1 MPVESL
7 SDGAIQPARKLHT
20 APMPD
25 GDLLASASARPD
37 QPLPDRDPQAVLHDV
52 FGYSDFR
59 PGQWPVIEAALAGE
73 PVLAIM
79 PTGGG
84 KSLCY
89 QLPALVRDDLSVV
102 VSPLIALMR
111 DQVASLTAAGV
122 PAGTLNSGNSPEENR
137 RVLAALHN
145 SNLRVL
151 YVSPERLLTD
161 DMLGR
166 LRNLRPGRIAID
178 EAHCVSQWG
187 HDFRPD
193 YLRLAALAE
202 HLPDVPLMALT
213 ATADAATQR
222 DILDKLFG
230 GEARVFISGFDRP
243 NIRLSIQP
251 KASVKSQVR
260 AFVQRHQGSA
270 GIVYCRSRKRV
281 DDVAAAL
288 QADGVPAL
296 AYHAG
301 MPADQ
306 RDAIQDRFIAEDG
319 LVMCATVAFGMGVDK
334 PDIRFVCHH
343 DLPASIESYYQ
354 EIGRAGRDGDPAEAL
369 LLFGPDDIKLRRDLI
384 ESSEKS
390 PEQKRIEHMR
400 LNQLLAL
407 AETGDCR
414 RQGLLAYFGEAGREP
429 CGNCDRCLHPVA
441 REDGTIAAQK
451 FLSAMVRTGQRFGA
465 EHLIAVLRGETSERI
480 VQLRHDRLP
489 TFGVGKEHSKAEWRA
504 IARQLMA
511 ADVIRSDFEGHG
523 GLIPGEHARAVL
535 KGGRKVELVRD
546 PKIATT
552 ARLRRDAATGGQGA
566 GGEEAALTG
575 AAADV
580 YERLRKLR
588 AQTAARRG
596 VPPYVIFSNR
606 TLREMA
612 LAMPRTIEELG
623 ALYGVGASKCRDFG
637 PAFLEALRDG

>member
-1 MPVESL
+1 
-7 SDGAIQPARKLHT
+7 
-20 APMPD
+20 MPD
-25 GDLLASASARPD
+25 GDLLAPSSLEPAGGTRSAA
-37 QPLPDRDPQAVLHDV
+37 DPKAVLQRV
-52 FGYSDFR
+52 FGYSEFR

-111 DQVASLTAAGV
+111 DQVANLTAAGV
-122 PAGTLNSGNSPEENR
+122 PAGTINSGNSPEENR
-137 RVLAALHN
+137 RVFAALHN
-145 SNLRVL
+145 GELRVL
-151 YVSPERLLTD
+151 YISPERLLTD

-166 LRNLRPGRIAID
+166 LRNLKPGRIAID

-193 YLRLAALAE
+193 YLRLSTLAE
-202 HLPDVPLMALT
+202 HLPDVPRMALT

-222 DILDKLFG
+222 DIVDKLFSG
-230 GEARVFISGFDRP
+230 QKAKVFISGFDRP

-251 KASVKSQVR
+251 KSQVR
-260 AFVQRHQGSA
+260 AFVQRHKGAA

-281 DDVAAAL
+281 DDAAKAL
-288 QADGVPAL
+288 QADGIPAL

-301 MPADQ
+301 MPSHE
-306 RDAIQDRFIAEDG
+306 RDAIQDRFIGEDG
-319 LVMCATVAFGMGVDK
+319 LVMCATIAFGMGVDK

-343 DLPASIESYYQ
+343 DLPGSIESYYQ

-369 LLFGPDDIKLRRDLI
+369 LLFGTDDIKLRRDLI
-384 ESSEKS
+384 ESSGKS

-400 LNQLLAL
+400 LNQLLSL
-407 AETGDCR
+407 VETGDCR
-414 RQGLLAYFGEAGREP
+414 RQGLLAYFGESRHEP
-429 CGNCDRCLHPVA
+429 CGNCDRCLTPVA

-465 EHLIAVLRGETSERI
+465 EHLIAILRGEMTERI
-480 VQLRHDRLP
+480 GKLRHDRLP
-489 TFGVGKEHSKAEWRA
+489 TYGVGKEHSKAEWRS

-511 ADVIRSDFEGHG
+511 ADVVRSDLEGH
-523 GLIPGEHARAVL
+523 VL
-535 KGGRKVELVRD
+535 KGERKVELVRD
-546 PKIATT
+546 PKVATT
-552 ARLRRDAATGGQGA
+552 SKLRR
-566 GGEEAALTG
+566 EAAASTDEPVLSD
-575 AAADV
+575 ANQV
-580 YERLRKLR
+580 IYERLRKLR
-588 AQTAARRG
+588 AQMASKRG

-612 LAMPRTIEELG
+612 TAMPRTADEMG
-623 ALYGVGASKCRDFG
+623 ALYGVGARKCKEFG
-637 PAFLEALRDG
+637 PAFLTALHEA

>member
-1 MPVESL
+1 
-7 SDGAIQPARKLHT
+7 
-20 APMPD
+20 MPD
-25 GDLLASASARPD
+25 GDLFASPSKDAVISGRQDA
-37 QPLPDRDPQAVLHDV
+37 DPAKVLHDV
-52 FGYSDFR
+52 FGYSEFR

-111 DQVASLTAAGV
+111 DQVANLTAAGV
-122 PAGTLNSGNSPEENR
+122 PAGTINSSNSPEENR
-137 RVLAALHN
+137 QVFAALHN
-145 SNLRVL
+145 GELRVL
-151 YVSPERLLTD
+151 YISPERLLTD

-166 LRNLRPGRIAID
+166 LRNLKPGRIAID

-193 YLRLAALAE
+193 YLRLSALAE
-202 HLPDVPLMALT
+202 HLPDVPRMALT

-222 DILDKLFG
+222 DIVDKLFSG
-230 GEARVFISGFDRP
+230 QDAKVFISGFDRP

-251 KASVKSQVR
+251 KASVKSQVL
-260 AFVQRHQGSA
+260 AFVRRHKGAA

-281 DDVAAAL
+281 EDAAATL
-288 QADGVPAL
+288 QAEGIPAL

-301 MPADQ
+301 MPGHE
-306 RDAIQDRFIAEDG
+306 RDANQDRFIAEDG
-319 LVMCATVAFGMGVDK
+319 LVMCATIAFGMGVDK

-343 DLPASIESYYQ
+343 DLPGSIESYYQ

-369 LLFGPDDIKLRRDLI
+369 LLFGADDIKLRRDLI
-384 ESSEKS
+384 ESSGKS

-407 AETGDCR
+407 VETGDCR
-414 RQGLLAYFGEAGREP
+414 RQGLLAYFGETRHDP
-429 CGNCDRCLHPVA
+429 CGNCDRCISPVA
-441 REDGTIAAQK
+441 RVDGTVAAQK

-465 EHLIAVLRGETSERI
+465 EHLISILRGEMSERI
-480 VQLRHDRLP
+480 GKLSHDRLP
-489 TFGVGKEHSKAEWRA
+489 TFGVGKEHTKAEWRS
-504 IARQLMA
+504 IARQMMA
-511 ADVIRSDFEGHG
+511 ADILRSDLEGHG

-535 KGGRKVELVRD
+535 KGERKVELVRD
-546 PKIATT
+546 PKVATT
-552 ARLRRDAATGGQGA
+552 AKLRRESSSTSDGAVLSDADQ
-566 GGEEAALTG
+566 E
-575 AAADV
+575 V

-588 AQTAARRG
+588 AQMAAKRG

-612 LAMPRTIEELG
+612 TARPAGLDAMG
-623 ALYGVGASKCRDFG
+623 GLYGVGARKLEEFG
-637 PAFLEALRDG
+637 PAFLKALDGN

>member
-1 MPVESL
+1 
-7 SDGAIQPARKLHT
+7 
-20 APMPD
+20 MPD
-25 GDLLASASARPD
+25 GDLLASAPLRPD
-37 QPLPDRDPQAVLHDV
+37 RLTSDRDPRAVLHDV

-111 DQVASLTAAGV
+111 DQVANLTAAGV
-122 PAGTLNSGNSPEENR
+122 PAGTINSGNSPEENR
-137 RVLAALHN
+137 RVLAAVHN
-145 SNLRVL
+145 GELRVL

-193 YLRLAALAE
+193 YLRLSALAE
-202 HLPDVPLMALT
+202 HLPDVPRMALT

-222 DILDKLFG
+222 DILDKLFPG
-230 GEARVFISGFDRP
+230 QAAKVFISGFDRP

-251 KASVKSQVR
+251 KASVKAQVR
-260 AFVQRHQGSA
+260 AFVQRHKGSA

-281 DDVAAAL
+281 EDAAAAL
-288 QADGVPAL
+288 QADGIPAL

-301 MPADQ
+301 MPADR

-343 DLPASIESYYQ
+343 DLPGSIESYYQ

-369 LLFGPDDIKLRRDLI
+369 LLFGTDDIKLRRDLI
-384 ESSEKS
+384 ESSGKS

-407 AETGDCR
+407 VETGDCR
-414 RQGLLAYFGEAGREP
+414 RQGLLAYFGESRHQP
-429 CGNCDRCLHPVA
+429 CGNCDRCLHPVQ

-465 EHLIAVLRGETSERI
+465 EHLIAVLRGETTERI
-480 VQLRHDRLP
+480 TSLRHDSLP
-489 TFGVGKEHSKAEWRA
+489 TFGVGKDHSKAEWRS

-546 PKIATT
+546 PKTATT
-552 ARLRRDAATGGQGA
+552 ARLRRDTAA
-566 GGEEAALTG
+566 GGDEPDLTG
-575 AAADV
+575 AAAET

-588 AQTAARRG
+588 AQMAAKRG

-612 LAMPRTIEELG
+612 LAMPRTLDELG

-637 PAFLEALRDG
+637 PAFLEALRGG

>member
-1 MPVESL
+1 
-7 SDGAIQPARKLHT
+7 
-20 APMPD
+20 MPD
-25 GDLLASASARPD
+25 GDLFASRPETTTAK
-37 QPLPDRDPQAVLHDV
+37 DRTSLDPQAVLQRV
-52 FGYSDFR
+52 FGYSSFR

-89 QLPALVRDDLSVV
+89 QLPALVREDLSVV

-111 DQVASLTAAGV
+111 DQVANLTATGV
-122 PAGTLNSGNSPEENR
+122 PAGTVNSGNSPEENR

-145 SNLRVL
+145 GELRVL
-151 YVSPERLLTD
+151 YISPERLLSD

-166 LRNLRPGRIAID
+166 LRNLQPGRIAID

-193 YLRLAALAE
+193 YLRLSTLAE
-202 HLPDVPLMALT
+202 HLPDVPRMALT

-222 DILDKLFG
+222 DIVEKLFPG
-230 GEARVFISGFDRP
+230 QEAKVFISSFDRP
-243 NIRLSIQP
+243 NIRLAIQP

-260 AFVQRHQGSA
+260 AFVQRHKGSA
-270 GIVYCRSRKRV
+270 GIIYCRSRKRV
-281 DDVAAAL
+281 DDVAKAL
-288 QADGVPAL
+288 QADNIPAL

-301 MPADQ
+301 MESHE

-319 LVMCATVAFGMGVDK
+319 LVMCATIAFGMGVDK

-343 DLPASIESYYQ
+343 DLPGSIESYYQ

-369 LLFGPDDIKLRRDLI
+369 LLFGTDDIKLRRDLI

-407 AETGDCR
+407 VETGDCR
-414 RQGLLAYFGEAGREP
+414 RQSLLAYFGESRDEP
-429 CGNCDRCLHPVA
+429 CGNCDRCLHPAVQ
-441 REDGTIAAQK
+441 EDGSVAAQK

-465 EHLIAVLRGETSERI
+465 EHLIAILRGEMTERI
-480 VQLRHDRLP
+480 AKLRHDQLP
-489 TFGVGKEHSKAEWRA
+489 TYGVGTEHSKAEWRS

-523 GLIPGEHARAVL
+523 SLIPGEHARAVL
-535 KGGRKVELVRD
+535 KGERKVSLVRD
-546 PKIATT
+546 PKGATT
-552 ARLRRDAATGGQGA
+552 AKLRKESGSD
-566 GGEEAALTG
+566 EPALEG
-575 AAADV
+575 AAGEV
-580 YERLRKLR
+580 YERLHKLR
-588 AQTAARRG
+588 AHMAAKRR

-612 LAMPRTIEELG
+612 IAMPRNAAELG
-623 ALYGVGASKCRDFG
+623 ALYGVGARKCKEFG
-637 PAFLEALRDG
+637 PAFLEALRAA

>member
-1 MPVESL
+1 MQ
-7 SDGAIQPARKLHT
+7 SDPPAEPEPE
-20 APMPD
+20 AAMPD
-25 GDLLASASARPD
+25 GDLFPAPALDTHIPPAG
-37 QPLPDRDPQAVLHDV
+37 DPRAVLHDV

-59 PGQWPVIEAALAGE
+59 PGQAPVIEAALAGE

-111 DQVASLTAAGV
+111 DQVANLTAAGV
-122 PAGTLNSGNSPEENR
+122 PAGTVNSGNSPEENR

-145 SNLRVL
+145 GELRVL
-151 YVSPERLLTD
+151 YLSPERLLSD

-193 YLRLAALAE
+193 YLRLSALAE
-202 HLPDVPLMALT
+202 HLPDVPRMALT

-222 DILDKLFG
+222 DILEKLFPG
-230 GEARVFISGFDRP
+230 QQAHVFISGFDRP
-243 NIRLSIQP
+243 NIRLAIQP
-251 KASVKSQVR
+251 KASVKAQVK
-260 AFVQRHQGSA
+260 AFVERHKGAA

-281 DDVAAAL
+281 EDAAAAL
-288 QADGVPAL
+288 QAEGIPAL

-301 MPADQ
+301 MPAEQ

-319 LVMCATVAFGMGVDK
+319 LVMCATIAFGMGVDK

-369 LLFGPDDIKLRRDLI
+369 LLFGTDDIKLRRDLI

-407 AETGDCR
+407 VETGDCR
-414 RQGLLAYFGEAGREP
+414 RQALLAYFGESRHEP
-429 CGNCDRCLHPVA
+429 CGNCDRCLHPAEKV
-441 REDGTIAAQK
+441 DGTIAAQK

-465 EHLIAVLRGETSERI
+465 EHLIAILRGETSERI
-480 VQLRHDRLP
+480 VTLRHDRLP
-489 TFGVGKEHSKAEWRA
+489 TFGVGQEHSKAEWRA

-535 KGGRKVELVRD
+535 KGERKVELVRD

-552 ARLRRDAATGGQGA
+552 ARLRREA
-566 GGEEAALTG
+566 GGSGDEAELTG
-575 AAADV
+575 AAAEA

-588 AQTAARRG
+588 AQMAAKRG

-612 LAMPRTIEELG
+612 TVRPSGLNAMGE
-623 ALYGVGASKCRDFG
+623 LYGVGARKLEEFG
-637 PAFLEALRDG
+637 PAFLVALNG

>member
-1 MPVESL
+1 M
-7 SDGAIQPARKLHT
+7 
-20 APMPD
+20 
-25 GDLLASASARPD
+25 
-37 QPLPDRDPQAVLHDV
+37 
-52 FGYSDFR
+52 
-59 PGQWPVIEAALAGE
+59 
-73 PVLAIM
+73 
-79 PTGGG
+79 
-84 KSLCY
+84 
-89 QLPALVRDDLSVV
+89 
-102 VSPLIALMR
+102 
-111 DQVASLTAAGV
+111 
-122 PAGTLNSGNSPEENR
+122 
-137 RVLAALHN
+137 
-145 SNLRVL
+145 L
-151 YVSPERLLTD
+151 YLSPERLLSG

-193 YLRLAALAE
+193 YLRLSALAE
-202 HLPDVPLMALT
+202 HLPDVPPHG
-213 ATADAATQR
+213 ADRHRRRAATQR
-222 DILDKLFG
+222 DILEKLFPG
-230 GEARVFISGFDRP
+230 QEAHVFISGFDRP

-251 KASVKSQVR
+251 KASVKAQVK
-260 AFVQRHQGSA
+260 AFVARHKGAA

-281 DDVAAAL
+281 EDVAAAL

-306 RDAIQDRFIAEDG
+306 RDATQDRFIAEDG
-319 LVMCATVAFGMGVDK
+319 LVMCATIAFGMGVDK

-369 LLFGPDDIKLRRDLI
+369 LLFGADDIKLRRELI

-407 AETGDCR
+407 VETGDCR
-414 RQGLLAYFGEAGREP
+414 RQALLAYFGESRAEP
-429 CGNCDRCLHPVA
+429 CGNCDRCLHPA
-441 REDGTIAAQK
+441 QKEDGTVAAQK

-480 VQLRHDRLP
+480 VALRHDRLP

-511 ADVIRSDFEGHG
+511 GDVIRSDFEGHG
-523 GLIPGEHARAVL
+523 GLVPGEHARAVL
-535 KGGRKVELVRD
+535 KGERTVELVHD

-552 ARLRRDAATGGQGA
+552 ARLRREAAGSGDDAELTGDAA
-566 GGEEAALTG
+566 EI
-575 AAADV
+575 

-588 AQTAARRG
+588 AQMAAKRG

-612 LAMPRTIEELG
+612 LARPRTLEQMG
-623 ALYGVGASKCRDFG
+623 ALYGVGARKGQEFG
-637 PAFLEALRDG
+637 PAFLEALRR